1 LIAVGAISAREFAM
15 ASVSIRK
22 ELSAKGGRYV
32 ATLEGVQG
40 EAELVFTQRDPTLIS
55 ADHTLAPESMR
66 GTGAALALVQHM
78 IADAREHG
86 FKIVPVCPYVKAQ
99 YKKHSDWRD
108 VMTTDPE

>member
-1 LIAVGAISAREFAM
+1 M

-22 ELSAKGGRYV
+22 ELRPEGGRYV
-32 ATLEGVQG
+32 ATVEGIQG
-40 EAELVFTQRDPTLIS
+40 EAELVFTQRDPALIS

-86 FKIVPVCPYVKAQ
+86 LKILPICPYVKAQ
-99 YKKHSDWRD
+99 YKKHPDWRA
-108 VMTTDPE
+108 VMTVDPE

>member
-1 LIAVGAISAREFAM
+1 M

-22 ELSAKGGRYV
+22 ELSPEGGRYA
-32 ATLEGVQG
+32 ATVEGIQG
-40 EAELVFTQRDPTLIS
+40 EAELTFTQRGPTLIS

-86 FKIVPVCPYVKAQ
+86 FKIVPICPYVRAQ
-99 YKKHSDWRD
+99 YRKHPDWRD
-108 VMTTDPE
+108 VMTVDPE

>member
-1 LIAVGAISAREFAM
+1 MVIGAISQREFAM

-32 ATLEGVQG
+32 AAVEGIDG
-40 EAELVFTQRDPTLIS
+40 EGELVFTQRDPMLIS

-78 IADAREHG
+78 IVDAREHG
-86 FKIVPVCPYVKAQ
+86 FKVVPVCPYVRAQ
-99 YKKHSDWRD
+99 YKKHPDWGD
-108 VMTTDPE
+108 VMTVEPE

>member
-1 LIAVGAISAREFAM
+1 M

-32 ATLEGVQG
+32 ATVEGVEG
-40 EAELVFTQRDPTLIS
+40 EAELTFTQRGPSRIS
-55 ADHTLAPESMR
+55 ADHTSAPESMR

-86 FKIVPVCPYVKAQ
+86 FKIVPICPYVKAQ
-99 YKKHSDWRD
+99 YKEHPDWRD
-108 VMTTDPE
+108 VMTVDPE